1 MRLEESGHAQ
11 RMRDSGY
18 PSFLFFIVIVFVF
31 VVPFTSFIFCCSSL
45 TKQRHFSSVQVIST
59 SSVTEGDAEVLL
71 GYIASW
77 VCTSSSSSFHIHY
90 VLRNLHSHLLPP
102 AILHATSL
110 MSIRATYPL
119 RCAPE
124 LRKTTSTTPRSVIT
138 FETLL
143 APIPGNSF
151 GPTLSLLPLNN
162 LF

>member
-1 MRLEESGHAQ
+1 MGISLFCFLLSL
-11 RMRDSGY
+11 
-18 PSFLFFIVIVFVF
+18 FLFLLFLLFLLLHLF
-31 VVPFTSFIFCCSSL
+31 SAPL

-119 RCAPE
+119 RCAQE
-124 LRKTTSTTPRSVIT
+124 LRKTTSNTPRSVTT